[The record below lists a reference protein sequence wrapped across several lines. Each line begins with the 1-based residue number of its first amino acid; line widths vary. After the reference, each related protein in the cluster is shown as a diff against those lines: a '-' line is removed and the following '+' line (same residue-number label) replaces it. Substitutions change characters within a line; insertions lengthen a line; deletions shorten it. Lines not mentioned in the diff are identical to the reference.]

1 MIIATRCRLIIGLSC
16 LLSFYGVG
24 NLSTIFA
31 DDLGTNQTSQVL
43 TNINQFREVF
53 TENADVACHFHLIGT
68 VTMVDTNRNL
78 FVLQD
83 DTGAMAVDLNEQRTS
98 LQPGQLISIQGDE
111 ASPYF
116 EPFPNYPYQPSGSD
130 IRDSFE
136 APSNWGE
143 YHLTR
148 MRGYLHPPLTGK
160 YTFWIASDNSSELWL
175 SSDEEP
181 RKAKRIAF
189 IKAGDWVKEREWSR
203 FPSQRSETIS
213 LSADKTYYIEAI
225 SEQLQ
230 LDENLAVAWQP
241 PGFRQSIIDGRYLA
255 PLAGGRDRAPLTQ
268 TNGILREYW
277 TNYTVGNVVGIIGQ
291 RPFTSMF
298 VLQKAQVTV
307 LGRGVWPE
315 AQQILLDQ
323 PLLQENNYHWVKT
336 QGTITFV
343 GVDGNS
349 AVLELA
355 DNGRL
360 AQVRVSNWEVNS
372 PHRFQNRQVQIEGVC
387 EGMQT
392 AKGYLVPGLIWVP
405 EREDIT
411 FIESTNAGTGPV
423 VATSLD
429 HLTEE
434 SSESNHIWS
443 GFVAVSGVV
452 TFNDQVFGKNF
463 LFIQDDAAGIGIS
476 QVDHHFNQLQVG
488 QWVEVGGTLVPGGY
502 TPVLNPTVLTI
513 LGRRPMPQPV
523 TQPVEIPAT
532 ASRNGQWTELEG
544 VIRYINT
551 NGAMVIMGKSGNVS
565 AWIGQTSI
573 KALNSY
579 VDSTLRLRGVL
590 SLAVGE
596 DPVLLVPSRSFV
608 EVEDEAPGDPFGIL
622 PCYTTEISEAAAS
635 AKWIHRVKIGGII
648 TYLNGRSIF
657 VQDAQGG
664 VRANLLDDT
673 HSVQVGDKV
682 EVVGFPEDRTLS
694 KTLTE
699 ALVRVIDSNVALNP
713 RKLNLA
719 KSKPADYYDTL
730 VSLEATILAQKNQ
743 GSDQILDLQEGQHFY
758 EAVLSSNFGQLQIF
772 EPGSQLKITG
782 IFSIGHAGSDGKNSN
797 DENELSEPAK
807 IFLRDPQDVVLLKGA
822 PWWTWKGFM
831 LLAGILLTVMT
842 TGLFVIYILRRRLE
856 RQRLAKFI
864 FSRQILRSQEEERHR
879 IAVNLHDTLG
889 QNLLIIKNQSHLA
902 MQLPVDETVTR
913 RRLSQISEVTALA
926 IEEVRQITRN
936 LRPYQLDR
944 LGLTHAIRAI
954 IKQASEN
961 SPILFASHVDE
972 IDGTFD
978 KESEI
983 HVYRIIQ
990 ESINNIIKHSGA
1002 TEATIVVKRNT
1013 EIVSLSIRDNGRG
1026 FDVTLDR
1033 PVGFGL
1039 NSIIERA
1046 WILGGESKIDT
1057 LPGQG
1062 ASLIFEIPIL
1072 HPRNET

>member
-1 MIIATRCRLIIGLSC
+1 MSAGCCRLFIWLGC
-16 LLSFYGVG
+16 LELYSGAGNSFAIY
-24 NLSTIFA
+24 A
-31 DDLGTNQTSQVL
+31 DELGANPTSQIL

-53 TENADVACHFHLIGT
+53 TENADVTRHFHLIGM

-83 DTGAMAVDLNEQRTS
+83 DTGAMAIDLNEKCTF
-98 LQPGQLISIQGDE
+98 LQPGQLISMEGTE

-116 EPFPNYPYQPSGSD
+116 ESFPNYPYQPSGSD
-130 IRDSFE
+130 IRSSFE

-175 SSDEEP
+175 SSDDEP

-189 IKAGDWVKEREWSR
+189 IKAGDWVKEHEWSH

-255 PLAGGRDRAPLTQ
+255 PLVEGPDRTTLTA

-291 RPFTSMF
+291 KPFTSMF
-298 VLQKAQVTV
+298 AFKKAQVTV
-307 LGRGVWPE
+307 LGRRVWPE
-315 AQQILLDQ
+315 TLQIVLDQ
-323 PLLQENNYHWVKT
+323 PLLPENNYHWVKT
-336 QGTITFV
+336 RGTVTFI
-343 GVDGNS
+343 GVNGNS

-355 DNGRL
+355 YNGRL
-360 AQVRVSNWEVNS
+360 AQVRVSNWEINS
-372 PHRFQNRQVQIEGVC
+372 PHSFQNRQVQVEGVC

-392 AKGYLVPGLIWVP
+392 ANGYLVPGLIWTP
-405 EREDIT
+405 AKENISL
-411 FIESTNAGTGPV
+411 IESTNAETYPV
-423 VATSLD
+423 AETSLD
-429 HLTEE
+429 HFAEK

-443 GFVAVSGVV
+443 GFVSISGVV
-452 TFNDQVFGKNF
+452 TFNDQAFGKDF
-463 LFIQDDAAGIGIS
+463 LFIQDDAAGIHIS
-476 QVDHHFNQLQVG
+476 QADHRFNQLQVG
-488 QWVEVGGTLVPGGY
+488 QWVEAGGTLMPGEY
-502 TPVLNPTVLTI
+502 TPSLNPTVLTI

-523 TQPVEIPAT
+523 TQPLEIPVA

-544 VIRYINT
+544 VVRHINANGTMAIRWKN
-551 NGAMVIMGKSGNVS
+551 GNVS
-565 AWIGQTSI
+565 AWIGQTSQN
-573 KALNSY
+573 ALSRY

-590 SLAVGE
+590 SLTAGE
-596 DPVLLVPSRSFV
+596 DPLLLVPSFGFV
-608 EVEDEAPGDPFGIL
+608 EVEDESPQDPFGIS
-622 PCYTTEISEAAAS
+622 PCYTTEIGDAAAS
-635 AKWIHRVKIGGII
+635 AKWVHRVKIGGLV
-648 TYLNGRSIF
+648 TYQNGRSIF
-657 VQDAQGG
+657 VQDTRGG
-664 VRANLLDDT
+664 VRANLLNNNL
-673 HSVQVGDKV
+673 SVKVGDKV
-682 EVVGFPEDRTLS
+682 EVVGFPGDGTPS

-699 ALVRVIDSNVALNP
+699 ALVRVFDSNVALNP
-713 RKLNLA
+713 RELNLA
-719 KSKPADYYDTL
+719 QIKLTNFDDTL
-730 VSLEATILAQKNQ
+730 VSLEATVLAQKNQ

-758 EAVLSSNFGQLQIF
+758 EAVLSSNFGQLQVY
-772 EPGSQLKITG
+772 EPGSRLKITG
-782 IFSIGHAGSDGKNSN
+782 IFNVEHVGPVGKNSN
-797 DENELSEPAK
+797 EENNWSEPVK
-807 IFLRDPQDVVLLKGA
+807 ILLRDPADVVLLKGA

-831 LLAGILLTVMT
+831 LLAGILLTVIII
-842 TGLFVIYILRRRLE
+842 GLLVIYILRRRLE

-864 FSRQILRSQEEERHR
+864 FSRQILQSQEEERRR

-902 MQLPVDETVTR
+902 MQLPQDESAIHH
-913 RRLSQISEVTALA
+913 RLNEISEVTAQA

-944 LGLTHAIRAI
+944 FGLTNAIRAI
-954 IKQASEN
+954 IKQMSEN
-961 SPILFASHVDE
+961 TPILFASHVDE

-1002 TEATIVVKRNT
+1002 TEATIVIKKNGPV
-1013 EIVSLSIRDNGRG
+1013 VSLSVRDNGRG
-1026 FDVTLDR
+1026 FDSTVDR
-1033 PVGFGL
+1033 HVGFGL
-1039 NSIIERA
+1039 NSIIERV
-1046 WILGGESKIDT
+1046 WILGGESEIDAA
-1057 LPGQG
+1057 PGRG
-1062 ASLIFEIPIL
+1062 TNLIFKIPIF
-1072 HPRNET
+1072 RS